1 MPEIRPVV
9 GRILTNR
16 PSISTNESMLVAV
29 SGIDA
34 SGKGYCTKLIVDALR
49 EQGLNAV
56 GIGLDPWYNLP
67 GIRFGQDR
75 PGEHFYWHGFRF
87 DELFEQLI
95 LPLKRTRTVAINAR
109 HVEEHATDYHAFRY
123 EFHQVDVI
131 VLEGIFLF
139 QPAFRSHYDLAVWVE
154 CSFETALER
163 AIVRGQ
169 EGLPP
174 DETVRAFES
183 IYFPAERF
191 HFEQDDPKAS
201 ADMILVNDPRLD
213 PSGA

>member
-1 MPEIRPVV
+1 
-9 GRILTNR
+9 
-16 PSISTNESMLVAV
+16 
-29 SGIDA
+29 
-34 SGKGYCTKLIVDALR
+34 
-49 EQGLNAV
+49 
-56 GIGLDPWYNLP
+56 
-67 GIRFGQDR
+67 
-75 PGEHFYWHGFRF
+75 
-87 DELFEQLI
+87 
-95 LPLKRTRTVAINAR
+95 
-109 HVEEHATDYHAFRY
+109 
-123 EFHQVDVI
+123 
-131 VLEGIFLF
+131 LF

-191 HFEQDDPKAS
+191 HFERDDPKAS